1 MPDRPGSERRR
12 SPRIPVSWNARV
24 SVDAASIVGRTVDV
38 SEWGLFVA
46 TAPTM
51 ALRVGQSCRVELLA
65 GTSNPFNVVAEI
77 RHVSERG
84 AGMVMQGP
92 LPGWADLARGVR

>member
-1 MPDRPGSERRR
+1 MSDRPGSERRR
-12 SPRIPVSWNARV
+12 SPRIPVSWDARV
-24 SVDAASIVGRTVDV
+24 WVDEASIVGRTVDV

-65 GTSNPFNVVAEI
+65 GTPNPFNVVAEI
-77 RHVSERG
+77 RRVSERG
-84 AGMVMQGP
+84 AGMEMQAP
-92 LPGWADLARGVR
+92 MPGWADLARGVR

>member
-1 MPDRPGSERRR
+1 M
-12 SPRIPVSWNARV
+12 SWDARV
-24 SVDAASIVGRTVDV
+24 FMDETSIVGRTVDV

-65 GTSNPFNVVAEI
+65 GTPNPFSVVAEI

-84 AGMVMQGP
+84 AGMETRGP